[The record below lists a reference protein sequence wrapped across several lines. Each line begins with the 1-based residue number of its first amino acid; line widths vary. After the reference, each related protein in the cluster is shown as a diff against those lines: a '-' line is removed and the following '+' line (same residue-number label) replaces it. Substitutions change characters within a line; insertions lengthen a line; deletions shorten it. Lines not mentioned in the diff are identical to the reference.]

1 MVLELWSDKHTNRK
15 TEITTL
21 YTYTLL
27 VCLLVGLHPIK
38 VKTAEPNESEN
49 FEIIHMTQRKVYG
62 LSRQFTWHRGR
73 FMSSRDISHN
83 PEEGLWL
90 VETIHMTQR
99 KVYVFSRQFTWHRG
113 RFMSSRDISH
123 NPEEGLCLVEII
135 HMTQRKVYVFSRQ
148 FTWHIGKVYGLLR
161 QSTWPRG
168 RFMACRDN
176 SHDTWGR
183 FMACR
188 DNWHDQEE
196 GLCLVETI
204 ISI

>member
-1 MVLELWSDKHTNRK
+1 MIRQTHKQKNRDYNFIYIYFARLFVGWFASNK
-15 TEITTL
+15 SKNCWTER
-21 YTYTLL
+21 
-27 VCLLVGLHPIK
+27 V
-38 VKTAEPNESEN
+38 
-49 FEIIHMTQRKVYG
+49 RK
-62 LSRQFTWHRGR
+62 FW
-73 FMSSRDISHN
+73 DNSHD

-204 ISI
+204 ISIS